1 MKVFLRITYIITIIL
16 FIYGIQ
22 YIIQRSGDSHYS
34 QHNKI
39 FDLVHSNTFDMSKYT
54 WVINII
60 PLSLLAYIVF
70 GSKQS
75 NLLSEF
81 FYKFLLILSIRAVI
95 AVSTILPKHEK
106 CEVKYDI
113 QFILEGGCYEK
124 LFSGHTAIV
133 TLLTLMFAREKYI
146 SLNTFWILNG
156 VNMTLIILTHAH
168 YTADVLLG
176 FIITYLVYDGNY
188 NIFTNLFKTVG
199 K

>member
-1 MKVFLRITYIITIIL
+1 MKVFLRIAYIITIIL

-22 YIIQRSGDSHYS
+22 YIIQTSGDSHYS
-34 QHNKI
+34 KNNKI
-39 FDLVHSNTFDMSKYT
+39 FDLIHSNTFDFSKYT

-81 FYKFLLILSIRAVI
+81 FYKFLLILILRAII

-146 SLNTFWILNG
+146 SLSSFWILNG
-156 VNMTLIILTHAH
+156 VNMALIILTHAH

-176 FIITYLVYDGNY
+176 FIITYLVYDKK
-188 NIFTNLFKTVG
+188 TLLF
-199 K
+199 

>member
-22 YIIQRSGDSHYS
+22 YAIQANGDLHYS
-34 QHNKI
+34 KNNKI
-39 FDLVHSNTFDMSKYT
+39 FDIIHLNTFDLNKYT
-54 WVINII
+54 WIINII
-60 PLSLLAYIVF
+60 PLGLLGYVLF

-75 NLLSEF
+75 NLISEF
-81 FYKFLLILSIRAVI
+81 FYKFLLILILRAII
-95 AVSTILPKHEK
+95 AISTILPKHEK

-113 QFILEGGCYEK
+113 QFILEGGCYDK

-133 TLLTLMFAREKYI
+133 TLLTLMFVREKYI
-146 SLNTFWILNG
+146 SLSSFWILNII
-156 VNMTLIILTHAH
+156 NMSLIILTHAH

-188 NIFTNLFKTVG
+188 NIFTNFFKNVG